1 MSRRSLFLV
10 PLALAVVVTAGLL
23 ATPAQA
29 GGNINALL
37 GQREMD
43 ESFSDTE
50 DIQEQDML
58 GLMMDWGAEG
68 WPINIALDIVAGSKD
83 TNDENFDV
91 NVDGSTLAIDGGVR
105 WYFVKNR
112 SWEPYVGGGV
122 GFAYWSYE
130 EEGDFFDFSDESV
143 FFDRFRESGLTPAL
157 HLVAGAEFALGQEW
171 GLLVE
176 GRYRFLRPG
185 LDEDFEAFDEIDLSG
200 FSISGGVSFRF

>member
-122 GFAYWSYE
+122 AY
-130 EEGDFFDFSDESV
+130 
-143 FFDRFRESGLTPAL
+143 
-157 HLVAGAEFALGQEW
+157 
-171 GLLVE
+171 
-176 GRYRFLRPG
+176 
-185 LDEDFEAFDEIDLSG
+185 
-200 FSISGGVSFRF
+200 ISGEVDTSGENNDLEFDDSTIGYWLNGGIKWVIGEHFNLGGDIRWEKAELDVEDDLGNPTDVEAGGLGYAVLLGYRW

>member
-10 PLALAVVVTAGLL
+10 PLALAVIVTAGLM
-23 ATPAQA
+23 ATPAKA
-29 GGNINALL
+29 GGNINALI

-83 TNDENFDV
+83 TNDESFNV

-122 GFAYWSYE
+122 AY
-130 EEGDFFDFSDESV
+130 
-143 FFDRFRESGLTPAL
+143 
-157 HLVAGAEFALGQEW
+157 
-171 GLLVE
+171 
-176 GRYRFLRPG
+176 
-185 LDEDFEAFDEIDLSG
+185 
-200 FSISGGVSFRF
+200 ISGEVDTSGDNNDIEFDDSTVGYWLNGGIKWVIGEHFNLGGDVRWEKAELDVEDDLGNPTDVEAGGLGYAVLLGYRW

>member
-10 PLALAVVVTAGLL
+10 PMALAVIVTAGLL

-37 GQREMD
+37 GQKELD
-43 ESFSDTE
+43 TSYSDTE
-50 DIQEQDML
+50 NIQEQDML

-68 WPINIALDIVAGSKD
+68 WPVNLALDIVSGSAD

-91 NVDGSTLAIDGGVR
+91 NVDGSTLAVDGGVR

-122 GFAYWSYE
+122 SY
-130 EEGDFFDFSDESV
+130 
-143 FFDRFRESGLTPAL
+143 
-157 HLVAGAEFALGQEW
+157 
-171 GLLVE
+171 
-176 GRYRFLRPG
+176 
-185 LDEDFEAFDEIDLSG
+185 
-200 FSISGGVSFRF
+200 ISGEVDTSGQNNDIEFDDSTVGYWVNGGIKWVIGEHFNLGGDVRWEKAELDVEDDLGNPVDIEAGGLGYAVLLGYRW

>member
-10 PLALAVVVTAGLL
+10 PVALAVIVTAGLL

-50 DIQEQDML
+50 NIQEQDML

-68 WPINIALDIVAGSKD
+68 WPINIALDIVSGSKD

-91 NVDGSTLAIDGGVR
+91 DVDGSTLAVDGGVR

-122 GFAYWSYE
+122 AY
-130 EEGDFFDFSDESV
+130 
-143 FFDRFRESGLTPAL
+143 
-157 HLVAGAEFALGQEW
+157 
-171 GLLVE
+171 
-176 GRYRFLRPG
+176 
-185 LDEDFEAFDEIDLSG
+185 
-200 FSISGGVSFRF
+200 ISGEVDTSGDNNDIEFDDSTVGYWLNGGIKWVIGEHFNLGGDVRWEKAELDVEDDLGNPTDIEAGGLGYAVLLGYRW

>member
-10 PLALAVVVTAGLL
+10 PLALAVIVTAGLM
-23 ATPAQA
+23 ATPAKA
-29 GGNINALL
+29 GGNINALI

-83 TNDENFDV
+83 TNDENFNV

-122 GFAYWSYE
+122 AY
-130 EEGDFFDFSDESV
+130 
-143 FFDRFRESGLTPAL
+143 
-157 HLVAGAEFALGQEW
+157 
-171 GLLVE
+171 
-176 GRYRFLRPG
+176 
-185 LDEDFEAFDEIDLSG
+185 
-200 FSISGGVSFRF
+200 ISGEVDTSGENNDIEFDDSTVGYWLNGGIKWVIGEHFNLGGDVRWEKAELDVEDDLGNPTDVEAGGLGYAVLLGYRW

>member
-10 PLALAVVVTAGLL
+10 PMALAVIVTAGLL

-37 GQREMD
+37 GQKEQD
-43 ESFSDTE
+43 KSFSDTE
-50 DIQEQDML
+50 NIQEQDML

-68 WPINIALDIVAGSKD
+68 WPINLALDVVDSSKD
-83 TNDENFDV
+83 SNDNDFDV

-122 GFAYWSYE
+122 SYISAKVDTSGQSNDVEFDDSTVGYWLNGGIKWLIGE
-130 EEGDFFDFSDESV
+130 HFNLGGDVRWEK
-143 FFDRFRESGLTPAL
+143 A
-157 HLVAGAEFALGQEW
+157 
-171 GLLVE
+171 
-176 GRYRFLRPG
+176 
-185 LDEDFEAFDEIDLSG
+185 
-200 FSISGGVSFRF
+200 

>member
-1 MSRRSLFLV
+1 MSRRSLFFV
-10 PLALAVVVTAGLL
+10 PVALAVIVTAGLM
-23 ATPAQA
+23 ATPAKA
-29 GGNINALL
+29 GGNINALI

-68 WPINIALDIVAGSKD
+68 WPVNIALDIVDSSKD
-83 TNDENFDV
+83 TNDNEFNV

-122 GFAYWSYE
+122 AYISGKVDTSGENNDLEFDDSTVGYWLNGGIKWVIGE
-130 EEGDFFDFSDESV
+130 HFNLGGDVRWEKAELDVEDDLGNPTNVEAG
-143 FFDRFRESGLTPAL
+143 GL
-157 HLVAGAEFALGQEW
+157 GY
-171 GLLVE
+171 GLLL
-176 GRYRFLRPG
+176 GYRW
-185 LDEDFEAFDEIDLSG
+185 
-200 FSISGGVSFRF
+200 

>member
-10 PLALAVVVTAGLL
+10 PLALAVIVTAGLM
-23 ATPAQA
+23 ATPAKA
-29 GGNINALL
+29 GGNINALI

-43 ESFSDTE
+43 QSFSDTE

-83 TNDENFDV
+83 TNDENFNV

-122 GFAYWSYE
+122 SY
-130 EEGDFFDFSDESV
+130 
-143 FFDRFRESGLTPAL
+143 
-157 HLVAGAEFALGQEW
+157 
-171 GLLVE
+171 
-176 GRYRFLRPG
+176 
-185 LDEDFEAFDEIDLSG
+185 
-200 FSISGGVSFRF
+200 ISGQVKTSGQNNDIEFDDSTVGYWLNGGIKWVIGEHFNLGGDVRWEKAELNVEDDLGNPTDVEAGGLGYAVLVGYRW

>member
-1 MSRRSLFLV
+1 V
-10 PLALAVVVTAGLL
+10 ALAVIVTAGLL

-29 GGNINALL
+29 GGNINARI

-68 WPINIALDIVAGSKD
+68 WPINIALDIVTGSKD
-83 TNDENFDV
+83 TNDENFNV

-122 GFAYWSYE
+122 AY
-130 EEGDFFDFSDESV
+130 
-143 FFDRFRESGLTPAL
+143 
-157 HLVAGAEFALGQEW
+157 
-171 GLLVE
+171 
-176 GRYRFLRPG
+176 
-185 LDEDFEAFDEIDLSG
+185 
-200 FSISGGVSFRF
+200 ISGEVDTSGENNDLEFDDSTVGYWLNGGIKWVIGEHFNLGGDVRWEKAELDVEDDLGNPTDVEAGGLGYAVLLGYRW